1 MTWNAR
7 PVIHNPAKTNNEQ
20 RKGKRMQRLST
31 VVSATLMLLASAPA
45 WAETGCE
52 TVKMADPGWSDIA
65 ATNAIAG
72 FLLEG
77 LGYKPRVDTLAVP
90 IIFGGLKDA
99 RVDVFLGNWMPAQQ
113 GFHDK
118 FVASGDVTRLA
129 KNLEGTEFTLA
140 VPDYVWEAG
149 VRDFNDLN
157 TYAEQH
163 PKDVDKKL
171 YGIGSGAPANL
182 SLQEII
188 KRNDYSLGQWKLVES
203 SEQAMLAEVSRA
215 VKKHKFVTFLGWTP
229 HPMNVQL
236 NMRYLKG
243 GEKYFG
249 TSGSVYTLTRKGY
262 AQACP
267 NVARLL
273 GNLSFTQDMEN
284 SIMAEVTNKKVSNAD
299 AAKAWIKA
307 NPAVL
312 APWLEGVKTL
322 DGQDAL
328 PAVQA
333 RL

>member
-1 MTWNAR
+1 
-7 PVIHNPAKTNNEQ
+7 
-20 RKGKRMQRLST
+20 MQKLPT
-31 VVSATLMLLASAPA
+31 AVSAVLLLSATQVYA
-45 WAETGCE
+45 DARCE

-65 ATNAIAG
+65 ATNAITG
-72 FLLEG
+72 FLLNG
-77 LGYKPRVDTLAVP
+77 MGYKAKIDTLAVP
-90 IIFGGLKDA
+90 ITYGGLKDG
-99 RVDVFLGNWMPAQQ
+99 RVDVFMGNWMPAHQ
-113 GFHDK
+113 GFYDK
-118 FVASGDVTRLA
+118 FVANGDVVQLA

-149 VRDFNDLN
+149 VHDFADLSKF
-157 TYAEQH
+157 AD
-163 PKDVDKKL
+163 KFDKKI

-182 SLQEII
+182 SLHEII
-188 KRNDYSLGQWKLVES
+188 KKNDFELGQWKLIES

-215 VKKHKFVTFLGWTP
+215 VKRERFVTFLGWTP

-236 NMRYLKG
+236 KMRYLKG

-249 TSGSVYTLTRKGY
+249 DTGSVYTLTRKGY

-273 GNLSFTQDMEN
+273 TNLKFTQDMEN
-284 SIMAEVTNKKVSNAD
+284 SIMAEVVNNKVSNSE

-312 APWLEGVKTL
+312 DTWLEGVQTL

-328 PAVQA
+328 AAVKA
-333 RL
+333 KL

>member
-1 MTWNAR
+1 M
-7 PVIHNPAKTNNEQ
+7 K
-20 RKGKRMQRLST
+20 KLST
-31 VVSATLMLLASAPA
+31 AVSTVLLLSASQVYADA
-45 WAETGCE
+45 RCE

-65 ATNAIAG
+65 ATNAITG
-72 FLLEG
+72 FLLSG
-77 LGYKPRVDTLAVP
+77 MGYKAKVDTLAVP
-90 IIFGGLKDA
+90 ITFGGLKDGQ
-99 RVDVFLGNWMPAQQ
+99 VDVFMGNWMPAQQ
-113 GFHDK
+113 GFYDK
-118 FVASGDVTRLA
+118 FVANGDVVQLA

-149 VRDFNDLN
+149 VRDFADLN
-157 TYAEQH
+157 KFAD
-163 PKDVDKKL
+163 KFDKKI

-188 KRNDYSLGQWKLVES
+188 KKNDFDLGQWKLVES

-215 VKKHKFVTFLGWTP
+215 VKKQKFVTFLGWTP

-236 NMRYLKG
+236 KMRYLKG

-249 TSGSVYTLTRKGY
+249 DTGNVYTLTRKGY

-273 GNLSFTQDMEN
+273 TNRTLTQDMET
-284 SIMAEVTNKKVSNAD
+284 SIMAEVVNNKVSNAD
-299 AAKAWIKA
+299 AAKAWIRA

-312 APWLEGVKTL
+312 DKWLEGVETL

-328 PAVQA
+328 AAVKA
-333 RL
+333 KL